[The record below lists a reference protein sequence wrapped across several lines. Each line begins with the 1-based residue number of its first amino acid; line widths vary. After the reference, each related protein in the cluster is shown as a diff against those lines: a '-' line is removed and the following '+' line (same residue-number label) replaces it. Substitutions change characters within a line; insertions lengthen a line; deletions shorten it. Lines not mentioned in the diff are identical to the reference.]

1 MKNNTVKS
9 KGLDEYL
16 HEIVSNLPDLPG
28 IYQYLNEDG
37 VVIYVGKAKNLKRR
51 VSSYFNKEIVSAK
64 TRVMV
69 RHIADLKY
77 IVVETEEDAL
87 LLENNLIKEYKPHYN
102 VLLKD
107 DKTYPW
113 ICIKNERFPR
123 IFLTRQFIRDGSVYF
138 GPYSSVFMAKTILE
152 LVSELYPLRN
162 CHLKLDPEEI
172 AKNKY
177 KICLQYHIKKCNGPC
192 VGLQTE
198 GAYVK
203 NVSEIIEIVK
213 GNVEVIT
220 DRLYQEMADLSKEYR
235 YEEALKVKQK
245 YQILENYRC
254 KSTIVSNIINNVDVF
269 SFEEEGASGYI
280 NFLHVVRGAI
290 VQAYTFEYKRRLDE
304 TKEELLALGIAEMRQ
319 RFESLANE
327 IIIPFPVELDLK
339 GVRFTIPQRGERK
352 QLLDLSVR
360 NVRQYKMD
368 ILKRAEKLNPEQR
381 MTRVLLRLQK
391 DLGLKELPLHI
402 ECFDNSN
409 IQGSFPVASCV
420 VFKNAKPSKKEYRH
434 FNIKTVE
441 GPNDFASMEEI
452 LTRRYTRLTNENTPL
467 PQLVI
472 VDGGKGQLSSACAAL
487 QRIGVFEKVSIIGI
501 AKRLEEIYF
510 PGDSTPIYLDKN
522 SESLRLIQQLRDEA
536 HRFGITFHRQ
546 KRSKGQV
553 MSELDAVK
561 GIGIKTK
568 ELLLERFK
576 SVKRVKNT
584 SREELEELIGAK
596 KATLLLQGMKSEK

>member
-1 MKNNTVKS
+1 MKNNATES
-9 KGLDEYL
+9 KGFDEYL
-16 HEIVSNLPDLPG
+16 HGIVSNLPDLPG

-37 VVIYVGKAKNLKRR
+37 VIIYVGKAKNLRRR
-51 VSSYFNKEIVSAK
+51 VSSYFNKDIISPK

-69 RHIADLKY
+69 RHIVDLKY

-152 LVSELYPLRN
+152 LIGQLYPLRN
-162 CHLKLDPEEI
+162 CHLKLDPDEI
-172 AKNKY
+172 AKDKY
-177 KICLQYHIKKCNGPC
+177 KVCLQYHIKKCNGPC
-192 VGLQTE
+192 VGLQKE
-198 GAYVK
+198 EAYVK
-203 NVSEIIEIVK
+203 NISEIIEIIK

-220 DRLYQEMADLSKEYR
+220 DRLILEMSDLAKDYR
-235 YEEALKVKQK
+235 YEDAQIVKQK
-245 YQILENYRC
+245 YQILENFRC

-269 SFEEEGASGYI
+269 SVEEEGASGYI
-280 NFLHVVRGAI
+280 NFLHVVHGAI

-304 TKEELLALGIAEMRQ
+304 TKEELLALGIVEMRQ
-319 RFESLANE
+319 RFGSLANE
-327 IIIPFPVELDLK
+327 IIIPFPVELELK
-339 GVRFTIPQRGERK
+339 GVRFNVPLRGERK

-360 NVRQYKMD
+360 NVRQYKLD
-368 ILKRAEKLNPEQR
+368 ILKREEKLNPEQR
-381 MTRVLLRLQK
+381 MTRILLRLQK
-391 DLGLKELPLHI
+391 DLGLHELPLHI

-420 VFKNAKPSKKEYRH
+420 VFKNAKPSKKDYRH

-452 LTRRYTRLTNENTPL
+452 LTRRYTRLINEETPL
-467 PQLVI
+467 PQLII
-472 VDGGKGQLSSACAAL
+472 VDGGKGQLSSACSAL
-487 QRIGVFEKVSIIGI
+487 ERIGVLGRVNIIGI
-501 AKRLEEIYF
+501 AKRLEEIYL
-510 PGDSTPIYLDKN
+510 PGDPTPIYLDKN

-553 MSELDAVK
+553 VSELDAVK
-561 GIGIKTK
+561 GIGVKTK

-576 SVKRVKNT
+576 SVKRIKNT
-584 SREELEELIGAK
+584 PKEELEELIGAK
-596 KATLLLQGMKSEK
+596 KAKLLLEGMKSEK

>member
-1 MKNNTVKS
+1 MMNNAKES

-16 HEIVSNLPDLPG
+16 RGIVSSLPDLPG
-28 IYQYLNEDG
+28 IYQYLNDKG
-37 VVIYVGKAKNLKRR
+37 VIIYVGKAKNLKRR
-51 VSSYFNKEIVSAK
+51 VSSYFNKDIASAK

-77 IVVETEEDAL
+77 IVVESEEDAL
-87 LLENNLIKEYKPHYN
+87 LLENNLIKEHKPHYN

-123 IFLTRQFIRDGSVYF
+123 VFLTRQFVRDGSVYF
-138 GPYSSVFMAKTILE
+138 GPYSSVFMAKTVLE
-152 LVSELYPLRN
+152 LIGELYPLRN
-162 CHLKLDPEEI
+162 CSLKLDPEEI
-172 AKNKY
+172 ARNKY
-177 KICLQYHIKKCNGPC
+177 KVCLQYHIKKCGGPC
-192 VGLQTE
+192 VGLQPE
-198 GAYVK
+198 SEYVN
-203 NVSEIIEIVK
+203 NVSEITEIVK
-213 GNVEVIT
+213 GNVEVIVV
-220 DRLYQEMADLSKEYR
+220 RLYQEMTDLSKEYR

-254 KSTIVSNIINNVDVF
+254 KSTIVSSIINDVDVF
-269 SFEEEGASGYI
+269 SYDEEGASGYI

-304 TKEELLALGIAEMRQ
+304 TKEELLSLGITEMRQ
-319 RFESLANE
+319 RFKSTAGE
-327 IIIPFPVELDLK
+327 IIVPFPVELELK

-352 QLLDLSVR
+352 QLLELSLR
-360 NVRQYKMD
+360 NVKQYKLD

-381 MTRVLLRLQK
+381 MTRILLRLQK

-452 LTRRYTRLTNENTPL
+452 LTRRYTRLMNEETPL

-487 QRIGVFEKVSIIGI
+487 QRIGAFDKMNIIGI

-510 PGDSTPIYLDKN
+510 PGDSTPVYLDKN

-536 HRFGITFHRQ
+536 HRFGITFHRK

-553 MSELDAVK
+553 LSELDGVK

-568 ELLLERFK
+568 ELLLEQFK
-576 SVKRVKNT
+576 SVKRIKSA
-584 SREELEELIGAK
+584 SREELEALIGAK
-596 KATLLLQGMKSEK
+596 KTSALLAGLQSDK

>member
-1 MKNNTVKS
+1 
-9 KGLDEYL
+9 
-16 HEIVSNLPDLPG
+16 
-28 IYQYLNEDG
+28 
-37 VVIYVGKAKNLKRR
+37 
-51 VSSYFNKEIVSAK
+51 
-64 TRVMV
+64 
-69 RHIADLKY
+69 
-77 IVVETEEDAL
+77 
-87 LLENNLIKEYKPHYN
+87 
-102 VLLKD
+102 
-107 DKTYPW
+107 
-113 ICIKNERFPR
+113 
-123 IFLTRQFIRDGSVYF
+123 
-138 GPYSSVFMAKTILE
+138 
-152 LVSELYPLRN
+152 
-162 CHLKLDPEEI
+162 
-172 AKNKY
+172 
-177 KICLQYHIKKCNGPC
+177 
-192 VGLQTE
+192 
-198 GAYVK
+198 
-203 NVSEIIEIVK
+203 
-213 GNVEVIT
+213 
-220 DRLYQEMADLSKEYR
+220 
-235 YEEALKVKQK
+235 
-245 YQILENYRC
+245 
-254 KSTIVSNIINNVDVF
+254 
-269 SFEEEGASGYI
+269 
-280 NFLHVVRGAI
+280 
-290 VQAYTFEYKRRLDE
+290 
-304 TKEELLALGIAEMRQ
+304 
-319 RFESLANE
+319 
-327 IIIPFPVELDLK
+327 
-339 GVRFTIPQRGERK
+339 
-352 QLLDLSVR
+352 
-360 NVRQYKMD
+360 
-368 ILKRAEKLNPEQR
+368 
-381 MTRVLLRLQK
+381 LQK

-452 LTRRYTRLTNENTPL
+452 LTRRYTRLMNEETSL

-487 QRIGVFEKVSIIGI
+487 QRIGVFDKVSIIGI

-576 SVKRVKNT
+576 SVKRIKNT

>member
-1 MKNNTVKS
+1 MKNNTTES
-9 KGLDEYL
+9 KGFGEYL
-16 HEIVSNLPDLPG
+16 HGIVSNLPDLPG

-37 VVIYVGKAKNLKRR
+37 AVIYVGKAKNLKRR

-123 IFLTRQFIRDGSVYF
+123 IFLTRQFVRDGSVYF
-138 GPYSSVFMAKTILE
+138 GPYSSLFMAKTILE
-152 LVSELYPLRN
+152 LISELYPLRN

-254 KSTIVSNIINNVDVF
+254 KSTIVSNVINNVDVF
-269 SFEEEGASGYI
+269 SFDEEGASGYI
-280 NFLHVVRGAI
+280 NFLHVVRGSI

-304 TKEELLALGIAEMRQ
+304 TKEELLALGIGEMRQ

-327 IIIPFPVELDLK
+327 IIIPFPIELELK

-360 NVRQYKMD
+360 NVKQYKMD

-452 LTRRYTRLTNENTPL
+452 LTRRYTRLMNEETSL

-576 SVKRVKNT
+576 SVKRIKNT

>member
-1 MKNNTVKS
+1 MRNNTTES
-9 KGLDEYL
+9 KGFDEYL
-16 HEIVSNLPDLPG
+16 HGIVSNLPDLPG

-51 VSSYFNKEIVSAK
+51 VSSYFNKDIVSVK

-123 IFLTRQFIRDGSVYF
+123 IFLTRQFIRDGSVCF
-138 GPYSSVFMAKTILE
+138 GPYSSLFMAKTILE
-152 LVSELYPLRN
+152 LISELYPLRN

-198 GAYVK
+198 GTYVK

-220 DRLYQEMADLSKEYR
+220 DRLYQEMVDLSKEYR

-254 KSTIVSNIINNVDVF
+254 KSTIVSNVINNVDVF

-304 TKEELLALGIAEMRQ
+304 TKEELLALGIGEMRQ

-327 IIIPFPVELDLK
+327 IIIPFPIELELE

-360 NVRQYKMD
+360 NVKQYKMD

-452 LTRRYTRLTNENTPL
+452 LTRRYTRLINEETPL

-487 QRIGVFEKVSIIGI
+487 QRIGVFDKVSIIGI

-576 SVKRVKNT
+576 SIKRIKNT
-584 SREELEELIGAK
+584 SREELEELIGVK
-596 KATLLLQGMKSEK
+596 KATLLLQGMRSEK

>member
-1 MKNNTVKS
+1 MRDKGKES
-9 KGLDEYL
+9 KGVDEYL
-16 HEIVSNLPDLPG
+16 RGIVSSLPDLPG
-28 IYQYLNEDG
+28 VYQYLNDQG

-51 VSSYFNKEIVSAK
+51 VSSYFNKDVPSPK

-77 IVVETEEDAL
+77 IVVESEEDAL
-87 LLENNLIKEYKPHYN
+87 LLENNLIKQYKPHYN

-113 ICIKNERFPR
+113 ICIKKERFPR
-123 IFLTRQFIRDGSVYF
+123 VFSTRQFIRDGSVYF
-138 GPYSSVFMAKTILE
+138 GPYSSVFMVKTMLE
-152 LVSELYPLRN
+152 LIAEIYPLRN
-162 CHLKLDPEEI
+162 CALKLDSEEI
-172 AKNKY
+172 ARNKY
-177 KICLQYHIKKCNGPC
+177 KVCLQYHIKKCGGPC
-192 VGLQTE
+192 MGLQSE
-198 GAYVK
+198 SDYVK
-203 NVSEIIEIVK
+203 NIAEIHEIVK
-213 GNVEVIT
+213 GDVAVLIS
-220 DRLYQEMADLSKEYR
+220 RLYQEMTALSNEYR
-235 YEEALKVKQK
+235 YEEAQKVKQK

-254 KSTIVSNIINNVDVF
+254 KSTIVSSIINDVDVF
-269 SFEEEGASGYI
+269 SFDEEGASGYL

-304 TKEELLALGIAEMRQ
+304 TKEELLSLGIAEMRQ
-319 RFESLANE
+319 RFKSTASE
-327 IIIPFPVELDLK
+327 IIVPFPVELELR

-352 QLLDLSVR
+352 QLLELSLR
-360 NVRQYKMD
+360 NVKQYKLD

-391 DLGLKELPLHI
+391 DLDLKELPLHI

-409 IQGSFPVASCV
+409 IQGSYPVASCV

-452 LTRRYTRLTNENTPL
+452 LTRRYTRLMNEETPL

-487 QRIGVFEKVSIIGI
+487 QRIGAFDKMSVIGI

-510 PGDSTPIYLDKN
+510 PRDSTPVYLDKN

-536 HRFGITFHRQ
+536 HRFGITFHRK

-553 MSELDAVK
+553 LSELDGVK
-561 GIGIKTK
+561 GIGKKTK
-568 ELLLERFK
+568 GLLLEQFK
-576 SVKRVKNT
+576 SVKRIKSA
-584 SREELEELIGAK
+584 SREELEALIGVK
-596 KATLLLQGMKSEK
+596 KTSVLLAGLRSEK

>member
-1 MKNNTVKS
+1 MRNNTTES
-9 KGLDEYL
+9 KGFDEYL
-16 HEIVSNLPDLPG
+16 HGIVSNLPDLPG
-28 IYQYLNEDG
+28 IYQYLNGDG

-51 VSSYFNKEIVSAK
+51 VSSYFNKDIVSVK

-123 IFLTRQFIRDGSVYF
+123 IFLTRQFVRDGSIYF
-138 GPYSSVFMAKTILE
+138 GPYSSLFMAKTILE
-152 LVSELYPLRN
+152 LISELYPLRN

-198 GAYVK
+198 GTYVK

-254 KSTIVSNIINNVDVF
+254 KSTIVSNVINNVDVF
-269 SFEEEGASGYI
+269 SFDEEGVSGYI
-280 NFLHVVRGAI
+280 NFLHVVRGSI

-319 RFESLANE
+319 RFDSLANE
-327 IIIPFPVELDLK
+327 IIIPFPIDLELM

-360 NVRQYKMD
+360 NVKQYKMD

-391 DLGLKELPLHI
+391 DLGLHELPLHI

-420 VFKNAKPSKKEYRH
+420 VFKNAKPSKKDYRH

-452 LTRRYTRLTNENTPL
+452 LTRRYTRLMNEETSL

-487 QRIGVFEKVSIIGI
+487 QRIGMFEKVSIIGI

-576 SVKRVKNT
+576 SVKRIKNT